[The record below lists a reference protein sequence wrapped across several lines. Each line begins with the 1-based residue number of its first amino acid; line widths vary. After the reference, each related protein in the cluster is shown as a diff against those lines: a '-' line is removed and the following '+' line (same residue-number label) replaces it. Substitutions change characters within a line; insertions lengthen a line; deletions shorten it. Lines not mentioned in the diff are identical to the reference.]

1 MKTFELSKEI
11 IQEISN
17 LISNKKNKEIK
28 KLVDGIHYADLAEII
43 NELESIERIYLI
55 KIIDSDKTSDV
66 LTEVDEDVREE
77 ILKTLSEKEI
87 AGEIKEL
94 DSDDAVDILSELSDE
109 KQEKVISLIK
119 DESITENIRELL
131 NYDEDSAGGLM
142 AKELISVN
150 ENWSVLKCLREI
162 RKQAKDIKRVHS
174 IYVLNKKKILIGRLS
189 LKDLITSPS
198 KSKIQE
204 IYIPKV
210 DYVHVNDSADEVAK
224 LMSKYDLEA
233 IPVVGDNNEL
243 LGRITIDDIVDFIKD
258 EAEEDYLLAAGISND
273 VEADDSI
280 FELTKARLP
289 WLILGLFG
297 GLGSVFILES
307 FENIMASKEL
317 RALFFYTPLIAA
329 MAGNVGVQSSAIV
342 VQGLAN
348 DVIKGSLISR
358 LIKEVSLTILNG
370 LILSIIIILFGL
382 IINQSLEMSITISV
396 SMIFVIIVAALIG
409 TSVPIILDKFGIDP
423 AIATGPFITTGNDVI
438 GILLFF
444 YIAKLIL
451 CLLYT
456 SDAADE

>member
-1 MKTFELSKEI
+1 MKTFELSKELI
-11 IQEISN
+11 DNISD
-17 LISNKKNKEIK
+17 LILNKNNKEIK
-28 KLVDGIHYADLAEII
+28 KIVKTLHYADLAELI
-43 NELESIERIYLI
+43 NELKFDESLYLL
-55 KIIDSDKTSDV
+55 KLIDSDKTSDV
-66 LTEVDEDVREE
+66 LTELDDDLRERV
-77 ILKTLSEKEI
+77 LKEFSEKEI

-94 DSDDAVDILSELSDE
+94 DSDDAVDILSELSEE
-109 KQEKVISLIK
+109 KKEKVISLIK
-119 DESITENIRELL
+119 DENITENIRELL
-131 NYDEDSAGGLM
+131 NYDEDTAGGLM

-162 RKQAKDIKRVHS
+162 RKQAKDITRVHS
-174 IYVLNKKKILIGRLS
+174 IYVLNKKEELIGRLS
-189 LKDLITSPS
+189 LKDLIMSPS
-198 KSKIQE
+198 KKKIKQ

-210 DYVHVNDSADEVAK
+210 DYVNVNDSAEDVAK
-224 LMSKYDLEA
+224 LMRKYDLEA
-233 IPVVGDNNEL
+233 IPVINDDRQL

-258 EAEEDYLLAAGISND
+258 EAEEDYLLAAGVSND

-280 FELTKARLP
+280 FELSKARLP

-307 FENIMASKEL
+307 FEEIMASESL

-348 DVIKGSLISR
+348 DLIKGSVLKR
-358 LIKEVSLTILNG
+358 LVKEVSLTILNG
-370 LILSIIIILFGL
+370 IILSFL
-382 IINQSLEMSITISV
+382 IIGFGQIVNQPIEMSLTISV

-409 TSVPIILDKFGIDP
+409 TAVPIILDKLDIDP

-444 YIAKLIL
+444 YTAKIIL
-451 CLLYT
+451 GF
-456 SDAADE
+456 

>member
-1 MKTFELSKEI
+1 MKTFELSKELI
-11 IQEISN
+11 DNISD
-17 LISNKKNKEIK
+17 LILKKNNKEIK
-28 KLVDGIHYADLAEII
+28 KIVRNLHYADLAELVH
-43 NELESIERIYLI
+43 ELKFDESLYLL
-55 KIIDSDKTSDV
+55 KLIDSDKTSDV
-66 LTEVDEDVREE
+66 LTELDDDLRERV
-77 ILKTLSEKEI
+77 LKEFSEKEI

-94 DSDDAVDILSELSDE
+94 DSDDAVDILSELSEE
-109 KQEKVISLIK
+109 KKEKVISLIK
-119 DESITENIRELL
+119 DENITENIRELL
-131 NYDEDSAGGLM
+131 SYDEDTAGGLM

-162 RKQAKDIKRVHS
+162 RKQAKDITRVHS
-174 IYVLNKKKILIGRLS
+174 IYVLNKKEELIGRLS
-189 LKDLITSPS
+189 LKDLIMSPS
-198 KSKIQE
+198 KKKIKQ

-210 DYVHVNDSADEVAK
+210 DYVNVNDSAEDVAK
-224 LMSKYDLEA
+224 LMRKYDLEA
-233 IPVVGDNNEL
+233 IPVINDDRQL

-258 EAEEDYLLAAGISND
+258 EAEEDYLLAAGVSND

-280 FELTKARLP
+280 FELSKARLP

-307 FENIMASKEL
+307 FEEIMASESL

-348 DVIKGSLISR
+348 DLIKGSVLKR
-358 LIKEVSLTILNG
+358 LVKEVSLTVLNG
-370 LILSIIIILFGL
+370 IILSLL
-382 IINQSLEMSITISV
+382 IIGFGQIVNQPIEMSLTISV

-409 TSVPIILDKFGIDP
+409 TAVPIILDKLDIDP

-444 YIAKLIL
+444 YTAKIIL
-451 CLLYT
+451 GF
-456 SDAADE
+456 

>member
-11 IQEISN
+11 IQEISQ

-28 KLVDGIHYADLAEII
+28 KKVKEIHYADLAEII
-43 NELESIERIYLI
+43 NELNFQESIYLI
-55 KIIDSDKTSDV
+55 KLIDSDKTSDV
-66 LTEVDEDVREE
+66 LTELDEDVREK
-77 ILKTLSEKEI
+77 ILERLSEKEI

-94 DSDDAVDILSELSDE
+94 DSDDAADILSELSDE

-119 DESITENIRELL
+119 DENITDNIRELL
-131 NYDEDSAGGLM
+131 NYEEDSAGGLM

-150 ENWSVLKCLREI
+150 ENWSVLTCLREI
-162 RKQAKDIKRVHS
+162 RKQAKDITRVHS
-174 IYVLNKKKILIGRLS
+174 IYVLNKKKVLIGRLS

-198 KSKIQE
+198 KSKIKE

-210 DYVHVNDSADEVAK
+210 DFVNVNDSADEVAK

-233 IPVVGDNNEL
+233 IPVVNDKTEL
-243 LGRITIDDIVDFIKD
+243 LGRITIDDIVDYIKD

-280 FELTKARLP
+280 LELTKARLP

-307 FENIMASKEL
+307 FESIMATKEL

-348 DVIKGSLISR
+348 DQIKGSLISR
-358 LIKEVSLTILNG
+358 LIKEISLTLLNG
-370 LILSIIIILFGL
+370 IILSLFIIVFGL
-382 IINQSLEMSITISV
+382 LINQSLDMSITISV
-396 SMIFVIIVAALIG
+396 SMILVIIVAALIG
-409 TSVPIILDKFGIDP
+409 TAVPIILEKFGIDP
-423 AIATGPFITTGNDVI
+423 AIATGPFITTGNDVV

-444 YIAKLIL
+444 YIAKIIL
-451 CLLYT
+451 GF
-456 SDAADE
+456 

>member
-11 IQEISN
+11 IQEISQ
-17 LISNKKNKEIK
+17 LISSKKNKEIK
-28 KLVDGIHYADLAEII
+28 KIVDGIHYADLAEII
-43 NELESIERIYLI
+43 NDLDFDQRIYLI
-55 KIIDSDKTSDV
+55 KLIDSDKTSDV
-66 LTEVDEDVREE
+66 LTEVDEDVREK
-77 ILKTLSEKEI
+77 ILEALSIKEI

-94 DSDDAVDILSELSDE
+94 DSDDAVDILSDLPDE
-109 KQEKVISLIK
+109 KQERVISFIK
-119 DESITENIRELL
+119 DESKTENIRELL
-131 NYDEDSAGGLM
+131 NYEEDTAGGLM

-162 RKQAKDIKRVHS
+162 RHQAKDITRVHS
-174 IYVLNKKKILIGRLS
+174 IYVLNRKKVLIGRLS

-204 IYIPKV
+204 IYNPKV

-233 IPVVGDNNEL
+233 IPVVNNNIEL
-243 LGRITIDDIVDFIKD
+243 LGRITIDDIVDYIKD
-258 EAEEDYLLAAGISND
+258 EAEEDYRLAAGISED

-280 FELTKARLP
+280 FDLTKARLP

-307 FENIMASKEL
+307 FESIMGSKEL
-317 RALFFYTPLIAA
+317 RSLFFYTPLIAA

-358 LIKEVSLTILNG
+358 LVKEIGLTIING
-370 LILSIIIILFGL
+370 LILSLILILFGM
-382 IINQSLEMSITISV
+382 IINQSLEMSIAISS
-396 SMIFVIIVAALIG
+396 SMVLVIIVAALIG

-423 AIATGPFITTGNDVI
+423 AIATGPFITTGNDVV

-444 YIAKLIL
+444 YVAKIIL
-451 CLLYT
+451 GF
-456 SDAADE
+456 

>member
-396 SMIFVIIVAALIG
+396 SMIFVIMVAALIG

-451 CLLYT
+451 VF
-456 SDAADE
+456 

>member
-17 LISNKKNKEIK
+17 LISNKENKEIK

-174 IYVLNKKKILIGRLS
+174 IYVLNKKKVLIGRLS
-189 LKDLITSPS
+189 LKDLIISPS

-348 DVIKGSLISR
+348 NVIKGSLISR

-451 CLLYT
+451 VF
-456 SDAADE
+456 

>member
-11 IQEISN
+11 IQEIGQ
-17 LISNKKNKEIK
+17 LISSKKNKDIK
-28 KLVDGIHYADLAEII
+28 KIVDEIHYADLAEII
-43 NELESIERIYLI
+43 NELEFEQRIYLI
-55 KIIDSDKTSDV
+55 KLIDSDKTSDV
-66 LTEVDEDVREE
+66 LTEVDEDVRDE
-77 ILKTLSEKEI
+77 ILETLSVKEI

-94 DSDDAVDILSELSDE
+94 DSDDAVDILSDLPDE
-109 KQEKVISLIK
+109 KQEKVISFIK
-119 DESITENIRELL
+119 DESKTENIRELL
-131 NYDEDSAGGLM
+131 NYEEDTAGGLM
-142 AKELISVN
+142 AKELISVS

-162 RKQAKDIKRVHS
+162 RKQAKDITRVHS
-174 IYVLNKKKILIGRLS
+174 IYVLNRKKVLIGRLS

-210 DYVHVNDSADEVAK
+210 DYVYVNDSADEVAK

-233 IPVVGDNNEL
+233 IPVVNNKIEL

-258 EAEEDYLLAAGISND
+258 EAEEDYRLAAGIFDD

-307 FENIMASKEL
+307 FESIMATKEL

-358 LIKEVSLTILNG
+358 LLKEIGLTMING
-370 LILSIIIILFGL
+370 LILSLILVVFGL
-382 IINQSLEMSITISV
+382 IINQPFDMSIAISS
-396 SMIFVIIVAALIG
+396 SMILVIIVAALIG

-444 YIAKLIL
+444 YIAKIIL
-451 CLLYT
+451 GF
-456 SDAADE
+456 

>member
-1 MKTFELSKEI
+1 MKTFELSKELI
-11 IQEISN
+11 DNISD
-17 LISNKKNKEIK
+17 LILNKNNKEIK
-28 KLVDGIHYADLAEII
+28 KIVKTLHYADLAELI
-43 NELESIERIYLI
+43 NELKFDESLYLL
-55 KIIDSDKTSDV
+55 KLIDSDKTSDV
-66 LTEVDEDVREE
+66 LTELDDDLRERV
-77 ILKTLSEKEI
+77 LKEFSEKEI

-94 DSDDAVDILSELSDE
+94 DSDDAVDILSELSEE
-109 KQEKVISLIK
+109 KKEKVISFIK
-119 DESITENIRELL
+119 DENITENIRELL
-131 NYDEDSAGGLM
+131 NYDEDTAGGLM

-162 RKQAKDIKRVHS
+162 RKQAKDITRVHS
-174 IYVLNKKKILIGRLS
+174 IYVLNKKEELIGRLS
-189 LKDLITSPS
+189 LKDLIISPS
-198 KSKIQE
+198 KKKIKQ

-210 DYVHVNDSADEVAK
+210 DYVNVNDSAEDVAK
-224 LMSKYDLEA
+224 LMRKYDLEA
-233 IPVVGDNNEL
+233 IPVINNDRKL

-258 EAEEDYLLAAGISND
+258 EAEEDYLLAAGVSND

-280 FELTKARLP
+280 FELSKARLP

-307 FENIMASKEL
+307 FEEIMASESL

-348 DVIKGSLISR
+348 DLIKGSVLKR
-358 LIKEVSLTILNG
+358 LVKEVSLTVLNG
-370 LILSIIIILFGL
+370 IILSLL
-382 IINQSLEMSITISV
+382 IIGFGQIVNQPIEMSLTISV

-409 TSVPIILDKFGIDP
+409 TAVPIILDKLDIDP

-444 YIAKLIL
+444 YTAKIIL
-451 CLLYT
+451 GF
-456 SDAADE
+456 

>member
-11 IQEISN
+11 IQEISQ
-17 LISNKKNKEIK
+17 LISSKKNKEIK
-28 KLVDGIHYADLAEII
+28 KIVDGIHYADLAEII
-43 NELESIERIYLI
+43 NELDFDQRVYLI
-55 KIIDSDKTSDV
+55 KLIDSDKTSDV
-66 LTEVDEDVREE
+66 LTEVDEDVREK
-77 ILKTLSEKEI
+77 ILEALSVKEI

-94 DSDDAVDILSELSDE
+94 DSDDAVDILSDLPDE
-109 KQEKVISLIK
+109 KQEKVISFIK
-119 DESITENIRELL
+119 DESKTENIRELL
-131 NYDEDSAGGLM
+131 NYEEDTAGGLM

-162 RKQAKDIKRVHS
+162 RRQAKDITRVHS
-174 IYVLNKKKILIGRLS
+174 IYVLNRKKVLIGRLS

-233 IPVVGDNNEL
+233 IPVVNNNIEL
-243 LGRITIDDIVDFIKD
+243 LGRITIDDIVDYIKD
-258 EAEEDYLLAAGISND
+258 EAEEDYRLAAGISED

-280 FELTKARLP
+280 FDLTKARLP

-307 FENIMASKEL
+307 FESIMGSKEL
-317 RALFFYTPLIAA
+317 RSLFFYTPLIAA

-358 LIKEVSLTILNG
+358 LVKEIGLTIING
-370 LILSIIIILFGL
+370 LILSLILILFGMA
-382 IINQSLEMSITISV
+382 INQSLEMSIAISS
-396 SMIFVIIVAALIG
+396 SMVLVIIVAALIG

-423 AIATGPFITTGNDVI
+423 AIATGPFITTGNDVV

-444 YIAKLIL
+444 YVAKIIL
-451 CLLYT
+451 GF
-456 SDAADE
+456 

>member
-43 NELESIERIYLI
+43 NELESTQRIYLI

-174 IYVLNKKKILIGRLS
+174 IYVLNKKKVLIGRLS
-189 LKDLITSPS
+189 LKDLIISPS

-451 CLLYT
+451 VF
-456 SDAADE
+456 

>member
-11 IQEISN
+11 IQEISQ
-17 LISNKKNKEIK
+17 LISDKKNKEIK
-28 KLVDGIHYADLAEII
+28 KKVREIHYADLAEII
-43 NELESIERIYLI
+43 NELNFQQSIYLI
-55 KIIDSDKTSDV
+55 KLIDSDKTSDV
-66 LTEVDEDVREE
+66 LTELDEDVREK
-77 ILKTLSEKEI
+77 ILETLSEKEI

-94 DSDDAVDILSELSDE
+94 DSDDAADILSELSNE

-131 NYDEDSAGGLM
+131 NYEEDSAGGLM
-142 AKELISVN
+142 AKELISVS
-150 ENWSVLKCLREI
+150 ENWSVLTCLREI
-162 RKQAKDIKRVHS
+162 RKQAKDITRVHS
-174 IYVLNKKKILIGRLS
+174 IYVLDKEKVLIGRLS

-198 KSKIQE
+198 TSKIKE

-210 DYVHVNDSADEVAK
+210 DYVNVNDSADEVAK

-233 IPVVGDNNEL
+233 IPVVNDKIEL
-243 LGRITIDDIVDFIKD
+243 LGRITIDDIVDYIKD

-280 FELTKARLP
+280 LELTKARLP

-297 GLGSVFILES
+297 GLGSVFILEN
-307 FENIMASKEL
+307 FESIMATKEL

-348 DVIKGSLISR
+348 DQIKGGLLSRLVKEISLTLLNGIILSLI
-358 LIKEVSLTILNG
+358 
-370 LILSIIIILFGL
+370 IIVFGL
-382 IINQSLEMSITISV
+382 LINQSIDMSITISV
-396 SMIFVIIVAALIG
+396 SMILVIIVAALIG
-409 TSVPIILDKFGIDP
+409 TSVPIILEKFGIDP

-444 YIAKLIL
+444 YTAKIFLGF
-451 CLLYT
+451 
-456 SDAADE
+456 

>member
-11 IQEISN
+11 IQEISQ
-17 LISNKKNKEIK
+17 LISSQKNKEIK
-28 KLVDGIHYADLAEII
+28 KIVDAIHYADLAEII
-43 NELESIERIYLI
+43 NELDFDQRVYLI
-55 KIIDSDKTSDV
+55 KLIDSDKTSDV
-66 LTEVDEDVREE
+66 LTEVDEDVREK
-77 ILKTLSEKEI
+77 ILEALSVKEI

-94 DSDDAVDILSELSDE
+94 DSDDAVDILSDLPDE
-109 KQEKVISLIK
+109 KQEKVISFIK
-119 DESITENIRELL
+119 DESKTENIRELL
-131 NYDEDSAGGLM
+131 NYEEDTAGGLM

-162 RKQAKDIKRVHS
+162 RRQAKDITRVHS
-174 IYVLNKKKILIGRLS
+174 IYVLNRKKVLIGRLS

-233 IPVVGDNNEL
+233 IPVVNNNIEL
-243 LGRITIDDIVDFIKD
+243 LGRITIDDIVDYIKD
-258 EAEEDYLLAAGISND
+258 EAEEDYRLAAGIFED

-280 FELTKARLP
+280 FDLTKARLP

-307 FENIMASKEL
+307 FESIMGSKEL
-317 RALFFYTPLIAA
+317 RSLFFYTPLIAA

-358 LIKEVSLTILNG
+358 LLKEIGLTIING
-370 LILSIIIILFGL
+370 LILSLILILFGM
-382 IINQSLEMSITISV
+382 IIKQSLEMSIAISS
-396 SMIFVIIVAALIG
+396 SMVLVIIVAALIG

-423 AIATGPFITTGNDVI
+423 AIATGPFITTGNDVV

-444 YIAKLIL
+444 YVAKIIL
-451 CLLYT
+451 GF
-456 SDAADE
+456 

>member
-11 IQEISN
+11 IHEISQ
-17 LISNKKNKEIK
+17 LISSKNNKDIK
-28 KLVDGIHYADLAEII
+28 KIVNEIHHADLAEII
-43 NELESIERIYLI
+43 NELEFEQRIYLI
-55 KIIDSDKTSDV
+55 KLIDSDKTSDV
-66 LTEVDEDVREE
+66 LTELDEDVRDK
-77 ILKTLSEKEI
+77 ILETLSVKEI

-94 DSDDAVDILSELSDE
+94 DSDDAVDILSDLTDE
-109 KQEKVISLIK
+109 KQEKVISFIR
-119 DESITENIRELL
+119 DESKTENIRELL
-131 NYDEDSAGGLM
+131 NYEEDTAGGLM
-142 AKELISVN
+142 AKELISVS

-162 RKQAKDIKRVHS
+162 RKQAKDITRVHS
-174 IYVLNKKKILIGRLS
+174 IYVLNRKKVLIGRLS

-210 DYVHVNDSADEVAK
+210 DYVYVNDSADEVAK

-233 IPVVGDNNEL
+233 IPVVNNKIEL

-258 EAEEDYLLAAGISND
+258 EAEEDYRLAAGIYNE

-307 FENIMASKEL
+307 FESIMATKEL

-358 LIKEVSLTILNG
+358 LLKEIGLTMING
-370 LILSIIIILFGL
+370 LILSLILVVFGL
-382 IINQSLEMSITISV
+382 IINQPFDMSIAISS
-396 SMIFVIIVAALIG
+396 SMILVIIVAALIG
-409 TSVPIILDKFGIDP
+409 TYVPIILNKFGIDP

-444 YIAKLIL
+444 YIAKIIL
-451 CLLYT
+451 GF
-456 SDAADE
+456 

>member
-11 IQEISN
+11 IQEISQ

-28 KLVDGIHYADLAEII
+28 KKVKEIHYADLAEII
-43 NELESIERIYLI
+43 NELNFQESIYLI
-55 KIIDSDKTSDV
+55 KLIDSDKTSDV
-66 LTEVDEDVREE
+66 LTELDEDVREK
-77 ILKTLSEKEI
+77 ILERLSEREI

-94 DSDDAVDILSELSDE
+94 DSDDAADILSELSDE

-119 DESITENIRELL
+119 DENITDNIRELL
-131 NYDEDSAGGLM
+131 NYEEDSAGGLM

-150 ENWSVLKCLREI
+150 ENWSVLTCLREI
-162 RKQAKDIKRVHS
+162 RKQAKDITRVHS
-174 IYVLNKKKILIGRLS
+174 IYVLNKKKVLIGRLS

-198 KSKIQE
+198 KSKIKE

-210 DYVHVNDSADEVAK
+210 DFVNVNDSADEVAK

-233 IPVVGDNNEL
+233 IPVVNDKTEL
-243 LGRITIDDIVDFIKD
+243 LGRITIDDIVDYIKD

-280 FELTKARLP
+280 LELTKARLP

-307 FENIMASKEL
+307 FESIMATKEL

-348 DVIKGSLISR
+348 DQIKGSLISR
-358 LIKEVSLTILNG
+358 LLKEISLTLLNG
-370 LILSIIIILFGL
+370 IILSLIIIVFGL
-382 IINQSLEMSITISV
+382 LINQSLDMSITISV
-396 SMIFVIIVAALIG
+396 SMILVIIVAALIG
-409 TSVPIILDKFGIDP
+409 TSVPIILEKFGIDP

-444 YIAKLIL
+444 YIAKIIL
-451 CLLYT
+451 GF
-456 SDAADE
+456 

>member
-1 MKTFELSKEI
+1 MKTFELSKELI
-11 IQEISN
+11 DNISD
-17 LISNKKNKEIK
+17 LILNKNNKEIK
-28 KLVDGIHYADLAEII
+28 KIVKTLHYADLAELI
-43 NELESIERIYLI
+43 NELKFDESLYLL
-55 KIIDSDKTSDV
+55 KLIDSDKTSDV
-66 LTEVDEDVREE
+66 LTELDDDLRERV
-77 ILKTLSEKEI
+77 LKEFSEKEI

-94 DSDDAVDILSELSDE
+94 DSDDAVDILSELSEE
-109 KQEKVISLIK
+109 KKEKVISFIK
-119 DESITENIRELL
+119 DENITENIRELL
-131 NYDEDSAGGLM
+131 NYDEDTAGGLM

-162 RKQAKDIKRVHS
+162 RKQAKDITRVHS
-174 IYVLNKKKILIGRLS
+174 IYVLNKKEELIGRLS
-189 LKDLITSPS
+189 LKDLIMSPS
-198 KSKIQE
+198 KKKIKQ

-210 DYVHVNDSADEVAK
+210 DYVNVNDSAEDVAK
-224 LMSKYDLEA
+224 LMRKYDLEA
-233 IPVVGDNNEL
+233 IPVINDDRQL

-258 EAEEDYLLAAGISND
+258 EAEEDYLLAAGVSND

-280 FELTKARLP
+280 FELSKARLP

-307 FENIMASKEL
+307 FEEIMASESL

-348 DVIKGSLISR
+348 DLIKGSVLKR
-358 LIKEVSLTILNG
+358 LVKEVSLTVLNG
-370 LILSIIIILFGL
+370 IILSLL
-382 IINQSLEMSITISV
+382 IIGFGQIVNQPIEMSLTISV

-409 TSVPIILDKFGIDP
+409 TAVPIILDKLDIDP

-444 YIAKLIL
+444 YTAKIIL
-451 CLLYT
+451 VF
-456 SDAADE
+456 

>member
-1 MKTFELSKEI
+1 MKTFELSKELI
-11 IQEISN
+11 DNISD
-17 LISNKKNKEIK
+17 LILNKNNKEIK
-28 KLVDGIHYADLAEII
+28 KIVKTLHYADLAELI
-43 NELESIERIYLI
+43 NELKFDESLYLL
-55 KIIDSDKTSDV
+55 KLIDSDKTSDV
-66 LTEVDEDVREE
+66 LTELDDDLRERV
-77 ILKTLSEKEI
+77 LKEFSEKEI

-94 DSDDAVDILSELSDE
+94 DSDDAVDILSELSEE
-109 KQEKVISLIK
+109 KKEKVISFIK
-119 DESITENIRELL
+119 DENITENIRELL
-131 NYDEDSAGGLM
+131 NYDEDTAGGLM

-162 RKQAKDIKRVHS
+162 RKQAKDITRVHS
-174 IYVLNKKKILIGRLS
+174 IYVLNKKEELIGRLS
-189 LKDLITSPS
+189 LKDLIISPS
-198 KSKIQE
+198 KKKIKQ

-210 DYVHVNDSADEVAK
+210 DYVNVNDSAEDVAK
-224 LMSKYDLEA
+224 LMRKYDLEA
-233 IPVVGDNNEL
+233 IPVINDDRQL

-258 EAEEDYLLAAGISND
+258 EAEEDYLLAAGVSND

-280 FELTKARLP
+280 FELSKARLP

-307 FENIMASKEL
+307 FEEIMASESL

-348 DVIKGSLISR
+348 DLIKGSVLKR
-358 LIKEVSLTILNG
+358 LVKEVSLTVLNG
-370 LILSIIIILFGL
+370 IILSLFIIGFGQ
-382 IINQSLEMSITISV
+382 IVNQPIEMSLTISV

-409 TSVPIILDKFGIDP
+409 TAVPIILDKLDIDP

-444 YIAKLIL
+444 YTAKIIL
-451 CLLYT
+451 GF
-456 SDAADE
+456 

>member
-43 NELESIERIYLI
+43 NELDSNQRIYLI

-233 IPVVGDNNEL
+233 IPVVNDNNEL

-358 LIKEVSLTILNG
+358 LVKEVTLTILNG

-451 CLLYT
+451 VF
-456 SDAADE
+456 

>member
-17 LISNKKNKEIK
+17 LISIKKNKEIK

-43 NELESIERIYLI
+43 NELESTQRIYLI

-348 DVIKGSLISR
+348 DLIKGSLISR
-358 LIKEVSLTILNG
+358 LIKEVSLTIING
-370 LILSIIIILFGL
+370 LILSIIIIPFGL
-382 IINQSLEMSITISV
+382 IMNQSLEMSITISV

-451 CLLYT
+451 VF
-456 SDAADE
+456 

>member
-11 IQEISN
+11 IQEISQ

-28 KLVDGIHYADLAEII
+28 KKVKEIHYADLAEII
-43 NELESIERIYLI
+43 NELNFQESIYLI
-55 KIIDSDKTSDV
+55 KLIDSDKTSDV
-66 LTEVDEDVREE
+66 LTELDEDVREK
-77 ILKTLSEKEI
+77 ILERLSVKEI

-94 DSDDAVDILSELSDE
+94 DSDDAADILSELSDE

-119 DESITENIRELL
+119 DENITDNIRELL
-131 NYDEDSAGGLM
+131 NYEEDSAGGLM

-150 ENWSVLKCLREI
+150 ENWSVLTCLREI
-162 RKQAKDIKRVHS
+162 RKQAKDITRVQS
-174 IYVLNKKKILIGRLS
+174 IYVLNKKKVLIGRLS

-198 KSKIQE
+198 KSKIKE

-210 DYVHVNDSADEVAK
+210 DFVNVNDSADEVAK

-233 IPVVGDNNEL
+233 IPVVNDKTEL
-243 LGRITIDDIVDFIKD
+243 LGRITIDDIVDYIKD

-280 FELTKARLP
+280 LELTKARLP

-307 FENIMASKEL
+307 FESIMATKEL

-348 DVIKGSLISR
+348 DQIKGSLVSR
-358 LIKEVSLTILNG
+358 LIKEISLTLLNG
-370 LILSIIIILFGL
+370 IILSLIIIIFGL
-382 IINQSLEMSITISV
+382 LINQSLEMSITISV
-396 SMIFVIIVAALIG
+396 SMILVIIVAALIG
-409 TSVPIILDKFGIDP
+409 TSVPIILEKFGIDP

-444 YIAKLIL
+444 YIAKIIL
-451 CLLYT
+451 GF
-456 SDAADE
+456 